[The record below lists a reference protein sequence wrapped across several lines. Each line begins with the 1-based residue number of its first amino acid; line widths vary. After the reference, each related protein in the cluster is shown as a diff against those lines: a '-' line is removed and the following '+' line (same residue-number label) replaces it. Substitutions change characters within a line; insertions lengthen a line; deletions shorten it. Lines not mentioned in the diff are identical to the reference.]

1 MGTKEKILDT
11 ALRLFNEH
19 GTDVITLRHI
29 AREMGI
35 SHSNIQYYFKN
46 ADDIIATIYS
56 NHLMELNKEVSF
68 ADDHQYTLSDMLRS
82 VEVIFVH
89 IYQYRFIYTDLISI
103 ARRIPQIRNDHNERY
118 QFRSKQLLNIFDHLR
133 EKGVFRSDIPAPV
146 WESLIKQIYT
156 IGDFWISANEFIN
169 EHEGQTVI
177 HTYTNLVRNM
187 LYPYLTAEGITH
199 KRVIHT
205 NI

>member
-1 MGTKEKILDT
+1 
-11 ALRLFNEH
+11 
-19 GTDVITLRHI
+19 
-29 AREMGI
+29 
-35 SHSNIQYYFKN
+35 
-46 ADDIIATIYS
+46 
-56 NHLMELNKEVSF
+56 
-68 ADDHQYTLSDMLRS
+68 MLRS

-118 QFRSKQLLNIFDHLR
+118 QFRSKQLLNIFDHLT
-133 EKGVFRSDIPAPV
+133 EIGIFRSDIPAPV

-177 HTYTNLVRNM
+177 RAYTNLVRNM
-187 LYPYLTAEGITH
+187 LYPYLTADGITTE
-199 KRVIHT
+199 IT
-205 NI
+205 FS